1 MRAQPC
7 THTHTCVHTHTRS
20 TDAGTMPP
28 SPASLPVL
36 VGDAV
41 HPSTAQPPVPEDE
54 AVHPSHVPLAYA
66 LIVTAPASLA
76 APALLPAPPATCSLP
91 WPFAQILHS
100 PFKTTTHTSMG
111 TGPAKHLPV
120 AGSDTTIQ
128 RPSVGT
134 ISLHPRGGH
143 GRCERGCL
151 AQVAG
156 DWPDCAGWK
165 CGGCTRLCCLGRQD
179 PRTGRGT
186 RSSPPAW
193 LSSTSQ
199 PGAKHLL
206 AKGGTGRGSAGC
218 QARRAL
224 TPSPGK
230 GVLSKA
236 GSNSGGEQ
244 TGRVQLPGLNI
255 LPSQSR

>member
-36 VGDAV
+36 VGDTV

-156 DWPDCAGWK
+156 DWPDCAGLEVWGLHSPVLSGQAGPTHGQRHQEFPASLAVLYITAWGQAPA
-165 CGGCTRLCCLGRQD
+165 CQGRDWPRVSRVPGPACTDAISQERGALQGRQQQRRRAD
-179 PRTGRGT
+179 RQGSAARTEH
-186 RSSPPAW
+186 P
-193 LSSTSQ
+193 SQ
-199 PGAKHLL
+199 P
-206 AKGGTGRGSAGC
+206 
-218 QARRAL
+218 
-224 TPSPGK
+224 
-230 GVLSKA
+230 V
-236 GSNSGGEQ
+236 
-244 TGRVQLPGLNI
+244 
-255 LPSQSR
+255 